1 MRSDLRDRVLHG
13 LHPTFAVT
21 LRSAAAVVERNDF
34 VFEQAV
40 DGSSIEF
47 VLLTLVLVSAHIGEC
62 PTSTFAIAFI
72 PPTIEYREVHNT
84 IHQSLFTRR
93 TRSFERTCWSVHPD
107 VYTTHETT
115 SQLHVVVVEEDNLTN
130 ELRTLRDVVN
140 VLDEALTSTVSRVS
154 LTCKEELYRVVRI
167 VDNLCQTIE
176 VREEE
181 MSTLV
186 SSEATSETNDERIGV
201 NLVEE

>member
-21 LRSAAAVVERNDF
+21 LRGAAAVVERNDF

-84 IHQSLFTRR
+84 IHQSLFTRS
-93 TRSFERTCWSVHPD
+93 TRSFERTCWSVHPN
-107 VYTTHETT
+107 VYTTHEAA

-140 VLDEALTSTVSRVS
+140 VLDETLTSTVSRVS
-154 LTCKEELYRVVRI
+154 LTCKEELHGVVRI
-167 VDNLCQTIE
+167 VDDFCQTIE

-181 MSTLV
+181 VSTLV
-186 SSEATSETNDERIGV
+186 SSEAACETNDERIGID
-201 NLVEE
+201 LVEE